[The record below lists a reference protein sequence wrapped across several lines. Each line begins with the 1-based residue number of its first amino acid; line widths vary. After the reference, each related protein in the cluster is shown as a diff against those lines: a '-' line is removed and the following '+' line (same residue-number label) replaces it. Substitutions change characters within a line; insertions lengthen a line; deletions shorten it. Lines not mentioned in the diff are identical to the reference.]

1 MKNKFVLPLWIIFF
15 GFCFIVLFN
24 SLKNSNIYIPE
35 ENFETELINF
45 NSKDFFSGKRISSKD
60 VFVGSDYYILNI
72 WASWC
77 APCREEHPK
86 LMELSKNSSIKII
99 GLNYKDNLKNA
110 KKFINNF
117 GNPYS
122 SILLD
127 HDGIIS
133 IELGAYG
140 IPETFI
146 INKKK
151 KIIKKFRGVLN
162 TKRIKEINLILK

>member
-1 MKNKFVLPLWIIFF
+1 MKNKFILGFLIIFF
-15 GFCFIVLFN
+15 IFFFIILFK
-24 SLKNSNIYIPE
+24 SLRNSNIYVPE
-35 ENFETELINF
+35 QNFEKKLINF
-45 NSKDFFSGKRISSKD
+45 NSEDFFSGKKISSED

-77 APCREEHPK
+77 GPCRTEHPQ
-86 LMELSKNSSIKII
+86 LMELSKNLSIKLI
-99 GLNYKDNLKNA
+99 GLNYKDDLKNA

-122 SILLD
+122 TILLD

-146 INKKK
+146 INKQKN
-151 KIIKKFRGVLN
+151 IIRKYTGILN
-162 TKRIKEINLILK
+162 RERIKEINLILK